1 MKGPYERLKYDLR
14 RVWECP
20 ACAHKERT
28 SGATATRLCACQE
41 KLPAQQQRWMRLV
54 EDGVRRVGQPP
65 ATQSISPT
73 AMATMPAPVVDVTP
87 DEQPNMP
94 EAPRSAE

>member
-28 SGATATRLCACQE
+28 SGAIATRLCGCQE
-41 KLPAQQQRWMRLV
+41 KTALPQQRWMRLV
-54 EDGVRRVGQPP
+54 EDGVRRLGQS
-65 ATQSISPT
+65 A
-73 AMATMPAPVVDVTP
+73 
-87 DEQPNMP
+87 
-94 EAPRSAE
+94 RSDGF